1 MEFYKQSKLKEAG
14 LPNKID
20 EIEKNIDNPKELP
33 NILRQN
39 AFHDPSDDDGPDE
52 LTDAEAEE
60 YKKQFFPKDN

>member
-1 MEFYKQSKLKEAG
+1 MEAY
-14 LPNKID
+14 
-20 EIEKNIDNPKELP
+20 LP

-60 YKKQFFPKDN
+60 YKKQFFPKDNQWVQFVPTFLA